1 MTDTTT
7 SSIRIDTDLVR
18 RLKVEAAHQDTTVKA
33 LVETAVIMSLEAQPR
48 TVPGVPAH

>member
-1 MTDTTT
+1 MDAITT

-18 RLKVEAAHQDTTVKA
+18 RLRIEAAHRSTTVKA
-33 LVETAVIMSLEAQPR
+33 LVEAAVVRSLEAQPR